1 MPAPFEELTQR
12 PRRVTIR
19 ITCMA
24 ISEHLAS
31 IRALVG
37 NRLLGLPSVSGILK
51 NSEGQVMLVRNT
63 GALEWTT
70 PGGMIEPGERPSE
83 SVVRELKEE
92 LGVDVNLIG
101 LLGVFSGPEYLIVY
115 PNGDEVNYVTAVFE
129 CELVSGTPQ
138 PDFDELEAC
147 RFFDLDEIEQL
158 PTPPWL
164 KHMFGKIEKREL
176 F

>member
-1 MPAPFEELTQR
+1 
-12 PRRVTIR
+12 
-19 ITCMA
+19 MA

-51 NSEGQVMLVRNT
+51 NTDGQVMLVRNT

-70 PGGMIEPGERPSE
+70 PGGMIEPGERPDE
-83 SVVRELKEE
+83 SLLRELKEE
-92 LGVDVNLIG
+92 LGVEVKLVG

-129 CELVSGTPQ
+129 CELLSGTPQ
-138 PDFDELEAC
+138 PDFDELEDC
-147 RFFDLDEIEQL
+147 CFFNLDEIKQL
-158 PTPPWL
+158 NTPPWL
-164 KHMFGKIEKREL
+164 KHMFAKIEKREL
-176 F
+176 Y